1 MAEKRSDYSV
11 LFRHEYQ
18 KLRSLSAR
26 QDLPNE
32 EDWRAI
38 RAEVDRALRE
48 LAKYRRMKDSLS
60 VVLQIGGY

>member
-1 MAEKRSDYSV
+1 MAEKRSDYPA

-18 KLRSLSAR
+18 KLRSLSDR
-26 QDLPNE
+26 YDLPSE